1 MSTNVGE
8 IDLSLIL
15 NSDKFNSQLKNV
27 DAQANSAASK
37 ISSSLSK
44 IGKAALAAFSVA
56 AVVKFGKEC
65 LRVATETSNAWI
77 GLNSILTGQGKSF
90 DQAKAFIQD
99 YISDGL
105 VPLNNAVGAYKNLA
119 LRGYS
124 SDQIQK
130 TMNALKNS
138 ATFARQS
145 TYSLGDAVQTATE
158 GLKNENSVVVD
169 NAGVTKNVAKMWED
183 YAKSIGKTTN
193 QLTQAEKIQA
203 EVNGILEE
211 TKFQSNDAAIYAS
224 TYSGKLA
231 QLNTAFTNLK
241 TAVGNVIQPIAKLF
255 IPIITTAVNAVTRL
269 FTALSGLLSLFG
281 LKADSVET
289 VSSGLGDLANQ
300 AGTASDAIS
309 GVGDSAKKAG
319 KDAKKASNNLAA
331 FDNLNVLQKDTD
343 SSSGSGSGSSGGG
356 ASAGLTDSLDVT
368 STIKEDT
375 SMFDGLLDR
384 VKQLA
389 GIFKKGF
396 EVSFGNTNFDG
407 IKQHLGNIKD
417 TLIEIWTD
425 PKVLNSASNWVKT
438 VCYALG
444 QAVGAIARIGTNIVE
459 GLVGSIDKYLSQN
472 KERIKTHICN
482 MFDISS
488 KDFALTGNFMQ
499 ALGEISDV
507 LSGDTAKQIG
517 ADLIAIFANPLMSAR
532 EVIGKF
538 VVDLKSIFMQPII
551 DNVDKIKEAI
561 ENTLKPIETVL
572 HTIGD
577 AFTYIGDKW
586 NEVYDT
592 HIHPLMES
600 IKTGLSDTFS
610 KFLDVYNQYVA
621 PALQRIANKIRE
633 LWEQHLRPLVDKVA
647 EFCGSIF
654 DLLKA
659 LWDNILKPVI
669 DWIVQNVLP
678 VLVPIFEGIWNTLS
692 TVFGYIADAIGGIID
707 VFRGLIDFIT
717 GIFTGDWNKAW
728 EGIKTFFNGIWNAI
742 KGIVQAV
749 WSAIK
754 GIIEGVINVIK
765 GIITTV
771 FNAIKTIITNI
782 FNGIKTFIT
791 NIWNGIKTV
800 ISNVINGIKN
810 TISNVFNSIKT
821 NITNVFNNI
830 KNTAS
835 NIWNN
840 TKNSISN
847 AVNNIKNGIVNTFQ
861 NAYNGIKNIF
871 SNIASFFTGIWDR
884 VKNTF
889 SNLGTRIGESIS
901 GAVKSGINGVLGM
914 IEGVVNKFVNMI
926 NGAIDLINNIPGVN
940 IGKLSQLNL
949 PRLAEGG
956 YVKANT
962 PQLAVIGDNKNQGEV
977 VAPEDKM
984 LDMILTALR
993 MFNEQN
999 VGQNNNSQAQNI
1011 TLKFDGSMAQLIR
1024 VLKPEL
1030 DKESKRKGSKLILGG
1045 AT

>member
-27 DAQANSAASK
+27 DSQANSAATK

-77 GLNSILTGQGKSF
+77 GLNSILTGQGRSF
-90 DQAKAFIQD
+90 DNAKKFIQE
-99 YISDGL
+99 YVSDGL
-105 VPLNNAVGAYKNLA
+105 VPLNNAVAAYKNLA

-124 SDQIQK
+124 SDQIEK
-130 TMNALKNS
+130 TMTALKNS

-203 EVNGILEE
+203 EVNGISEE

-300 AGTASDAIS
+300 AGTASDAVS
-309 GVGDSAKKAG
+309 GIGDSAKKAG
-319 KDAKKASNNLAA
+319 KEAKKASNNLAS
-331 FDNLNVLQKDTD
+331 FDNLNVLPKDTD

-375 SMFDGLLDR
+375 SMFDSLIDR
-384 VKQLA
+384 VKELA

-396 EVSFGNTNFDG
+396 EVSFGDTNFDG
-407 IKQHLGNIKD
+407 IKQHLGSIKD

-438 VCYALG
+438 VCYSLG
-444 QAVGAIARIGTNIVE
+444 QAVGAVARIGTNIVE

-472 KERIKTHICN
+472 KERIKTHISN

-488 KDFALTGNFMQ
+488 KDFALTGNLWQ

-507 LSGDTAKQIG
+507 FKSDTAKQIG
-517 ADLIAIFANPLMSAR
+517 TNIIAIFANPFMSIQ
-532 EVIGKF
+532 ELCGKF
-538 VVDLKSIFMQPII
+538 VLDLKAILFQPII
-551 DNVDKIKEAI
+551 DNADKIKTTI
-561 ENTLKPIETVL
+561 ENTMKPIES
-572 HTIGD
+572 
-577 AFTYIGDKW
+577 FTSTLANAMTYVGDKW
-586 NEVYDT
+586 NEVYDQ
-592 HIHPLMES
+592 HIHPLMEAL
-600 IKTGLSDTFS
+600 KTGISDTFG
-610 KFLDVYNQYVA
+610 KFLDAYNTYVA
-621 PALQRIANKIRE
+621 PMLERLATKFNE
-633 LWEQHLRPLVDKVA
+633 LWNTHLKPFVDNVA
-647 EFCGSIF
+647 GLIGSIA
-654 DLLKA
+654 DAVTA
-659 LWDNILKPVI
+659 LWNNILKPVI
-669 DWIVQNVLP
+669 DWIIQNILP
-678 VLVPIFEGIWNTLS
+678 VLVPIFESLWNTICN
-692 TVFGYIADAIGGIID
+692 VFGAITDTIGGIIQT
-707 VFRGLIDFIT
+707 FKGLIDFIV

-728 EGIKTFFNGIWNAI
+728 EGIKTFFTGIWNAI
-742 KGIVQAV
+742 KGVVSTV
-749 WSAIK
+749 WNAIK
-754 GIIEGVINVIK
+754 GIIETVINTIK

-771 FNAIKTIITNI
+771 FNAIKTVISNI
-782 FNGIKTFIT
+782 FNGIKNTVS
-791 NIWNGIKTV
+791 NIWNGI
-800 ISNVINGIKN
+800 
-810 TISNVFNSIKT
+810 
-821 NITNVFNNI
+821 
-830 KNTAS
+830 
-835 NIWNN
+835 
-840 TKNSISN
+840 KNSISN
-847 AVNNIKNGIVNTFQ
+847 AVNSIKNGIINNFQ
-861 NAYNGIKNIF
+861 TAYNRITSIFRNIG
-871 SNIASFFTGIWDR
+871 SFFSGIWNNI
-884 VKNTF
+884 KNTF
-889 SNLGTRIGESIS
+889 SALGTKIGDAIS

-926 NGAIDLINNIPGVN
+926 NGAIDSINNIPGVS
-940 IGKLSQLNL
+940 IGKLNQLNL
-949 PRLAEGG
+949 PRLAQGG